1 MYKSINIY
9 LGTMYNSTNIKLTYI
24 FFAVILSL
32 NRGDGMSSTEAQK
45 RAVKKWTEKRDNI
58 TIRIEKE
65 TGTAIRA
72 AAAAAGQSVTAYI
85 LNAIQNGDTLPVDHA
100 AINEHIAVTG
110 ESFGDFIRRAAKDTI
125 DRDNQLLKM
134 GMKPF

>member
-1 MYKSINIY
+1 MPVSEARKKA
-9 LGTMYNSTNIKLTYI
+9 NS
-24 FFAVILSL
+24 
-32 NRGDGMSSTEAQK
+32 
-45 RAVKKWTEKRDNI
+45 KWNASRDNI

-65 TGTAIRA
+65 TGAAIRA